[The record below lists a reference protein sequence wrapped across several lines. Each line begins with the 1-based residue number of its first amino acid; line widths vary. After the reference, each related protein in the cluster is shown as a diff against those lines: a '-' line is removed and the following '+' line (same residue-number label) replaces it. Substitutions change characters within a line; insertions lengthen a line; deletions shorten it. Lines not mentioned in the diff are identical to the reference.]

1 MLSQIEGYRLSPQQK
16 RLWTIQE
23 GNDVYRATCRLHLE
37 GALQPERL
45 KAALLEVINR
55 HEILRTTLRRVPG
68 IKVPLQVVT
77 EAGQLAWE
85 TLDLRERVREEQ
97 EAALAGH
104 FQEIGRLPF
113 DYEQGPL
120 LRSMLASLSAS
131 QHALLLCLPALYADT
146 WTLRNLTQE
155 IAAAYAASTDGS
167 TRSVSGAERSRRSS
181 DTDEVVQ
188 YVQFSEWQN
197 ELLEGEEAEQGKTY
211 WREQDFSAL
220 DGLSL
225 PYEIKLADRPPF
237 DSKVFTSLIEPK
249 VAEALAQSTTSLKAS
264 LLAAWQVLIWR
275 LTRQS
280 DIVVGMAFHGRKFEE
295 LESGLGLFAKW
306 LPILSR
312 LQAEYPFNEIV
323 RQVNQ
328 ALEGAETWQD
338 YFLWEESLGPVSL
351 EEGYPFAFDF
361 ETRSAQASAAGV
373 SFNLTRPSICAER
386 FKVKLVCD
394 HDEKGLI
401 AEWHFDAGLFS
412 IESIQCLA
420 EQYQVLLE
428 SITKNP
434 EAAIGELGL
443 LSPSV
448 RQGLIVEF
456 NATEAPYPADLCVHQ
471 LFEAQ
476 VARTPDNEAVICG
489 DQSLTYAEL
498 NTRANQLAEHLQ
510 TLGVG
515 PESLV
520 AVCMERS
527 LEMVVALLG
536 VLKAGGAYVPLD
548 ATYPPER
555 LAYMLEDSRARVLLT
570 QSHLL
575 KTPNFQIPNP
585 KSLTTIPL
593 DTERETLNQQSAI
606 SNLQST
612 TSPENLAYL
621 IYTSGSTGQPKGV
634 MVTHRGV
641 INYLTWCQQAYP
653 LDGGLGS
660 PVHSSISFDLTVTS
674 LFAPLVTG
682 RRVRLLPE
690 AFGVDRL
697 TEALRQ
703 EADFSLIKITP
714 AHLQL
719 LGEHLPPELL
729 ASRTRAFIIG
739 GENLLVDHIARWQKA
754 APDTALVNEYGPTE
768 TVVGCCVYWAPPGEH
783 STGSIPIGRPIINT
797 ELYILDEQQRPVAIG
812 EPGELYI
819 GGIGVGR
826 GYLNRPELTAEKFVP
841 NPFVTL
847 DDEGR
852 KTKDERDLLRL
863 SSFVLRLYKTGDLA
877 RFRPDG
883 NIEFLG
889 RIDHQVKIRGFRVEL
904 GEIESTL
911 SRHPAVQEN
920 VVLARADGHG
930 ERGAASL
937 VAYVVVRRGESPTD
951 TELRNFLAEKLP
963 EHMLPTTIVR
973 LPTLPLT
980 SNGKVDRRALPAPDS
995 SRPNLEQVY
1004 IAPRTPVEETLATI
1018 WSQVLGVEKI
1028 GVQDNFFE
1036 LGGHSLLATQVVSR
1050 VREAFQVEVPL
1061 PTLIETP
1068 TISGLA
1074 EQIETI
1080 RWAAETTA
1088 APEGHED
1095 GEI

>member
-23 GNDVYRATCRLHLE
+23 GNDVYRAKCRLHLE
-37 GALQPERL
+37 GALQTELL

-77 EAGQLAWE
+77 EAEQLAWE
-85 TLDLRERVREEQ
+85 TLDLRDRPRAEQ
-97 EAALAGH
+97 EALLTGH
-104 FQEIGRLPF
+104 FQEIGQRPF

-120 LRSMLASLSAS
+120 LRSALVSLSTS
-131 QHALLLCLPALYADT
+131 QHALLLCLPALYADA

-155 IAAAYAASTDGS
+155 IAAAYAAGADGVPSTGS
-167 TRSVSGAERSRRSS
+167 GRGLSGAERSRRTS
-181 DTDEVVQ
+181 DEDEVVQ

-220 DGLSL
+220 AGLSL

-237 DSKVFTSLIEPK
+237 SPAVFSSRLDGKVTDK
-249 VAEALAQSTTSLKAS
+249 VS

-275 LTRQS
+275 LTRQP
-280 DIVVGMAFHGRKFEE
+280 DIVVGLAFDGRKFEE
-295 LESGLGLFAKW
+295 LQSGLGLFAKW
-306 LPILSR
+306 LPLLSR
-312 LQAEYPFNEIV
+312 LQTDYPFSEIV

-328 ALEGAETWQD
+328 SLSQAETWQD
-338 YFLWEESLGPVSL
+338 YFLWEESVGSVGLD
-351 EEGYPFAFDF
+351 EGHPFAFDF
-361 ETRSAQASAAGV
+361 ETRPAQASAAGV
-373 SFNLTRPSICAER
+373 SFDLSLPSVCAER
-386 FKVKLVCD
+386 FKVKLVCRQT
-394 HDEKGLI
+394 EKELV
-401 AEWHFDAGLFS
+401 AEWHYDAGLFS
-412 IESIQCLA
+412 LEAIQCLA
-420 EQYQVLLE
+420 EQYDVLLA
-428 SITKNP
+428 SIAKNP
-434 EAAIGELGL
+434 EAAIGELGM
-443 LSPSV
+443 LSAAV
-448 RQGLIVEF
+448 RQQLLVEF
-456 NATEAPYPADLCVHQ
+456 NATEAAYPEDQCLPQ

-476 VARTPDNEAVICG
+476 VGRTPENEAVVCG

-498 NTRANQLAEHLQ
+498 NARVNQLARHLQ

-527 LEMVVALLG
+527 VEMVVALLG

-555 LAYMLEDSRARVLLT
+555 LAFMLEDSGAKVLLT
-570 QSHLL
+570 QSRLL
-575 KTPNFQIPNP
+575 DGASGKWQVAGQQPSAMIC
-585 KSLTTIPL
+585 L
-593 DTERETLNQQSAI
+593 DTDWPSIAQSAISNQQSAI
-606 SNLQST
+606 S
-612 TSPENLAYL
+612 PDNLAYL

-634 MVTHRGV
+634 MITHRGL
-641 INYLTWCQQAYP
+641 INYLTWCRQSYP
-653 LDGGLGS
+653 LDGGQGA

-674 LFAPLVTG
+674 VFAPLVTG
-682 RRVRLLPE
+682 RCVRLLPE

-697 TEALRQ
+697 TETLRR
-703 EADFSLIKITP
+703 ESDFSLIKITP

-719 LGEHLPPELL
+719 LGEHLPP
-729 ASRTRAFIIG
+729 AAATKAARAFIIG
-739 GENLLVDHIARWQKA
+739 GENLLADHIAFWQKI
-754 APDTALVNEYGPTE
+754 APDTELVNEYGPTE
-768 TVVGCCVYWAPPGEH
+768 TVVGCCVYWAPHGERL
-783 STGSIPIGRPIINT
+783 TGSIPIGRPIINT
-797 ELYILDEQQRPVAIG
+797 QLYILDEQQRPVAIG

-819 GGIGVGR
+819 GGVGVGR
-826 GYLNRPELTAEKFVP
+826 GYLGRPDLTAERFVP
-841 NPFVTL
+841 NPFL
-847 DDEGR
+847 QKDEGGR
-852 KTKDERDLLRL
+852 MKDEKEQKDSFILHP
-863 SSFVLRLYKTGDLA
+863 SSFRLYRTGDLA

-889 RIDHQVKIRGFRVEL
+889 RMDHQVKIRGFRIEL

-911 SRHPAVQEN
+911 SRHPAIQEN
-920 VVLARADGHG
+920 VVVACDDVHG
-930 ERGAASL
+930 ERGNASL
-937 VAYVVVRRGESPTD
+937 VAYVVARRGESPTD
-951 TELRNFLAEKLP
+951 SELRNFLAEKLP
-963 EHMLPTTIVR
+963 EYMLPATFVW
-973 LPTLPLT
+973 LNALPLT

-995 SRPNLEQVY
+995 SRPNLDQAYV
-1004 IAPRTPVEETLATI
+1004 APRTPVEEALVAI

-1036 LGGHSLLATQVVSR
+1036 LGGHSLLATQVISR

-1061 PTLIETP
+1061 PTLIQTP
-1068 TISGLA
+1068 TVSGLA

-1088 APEGHED
+1088 APEGHEA